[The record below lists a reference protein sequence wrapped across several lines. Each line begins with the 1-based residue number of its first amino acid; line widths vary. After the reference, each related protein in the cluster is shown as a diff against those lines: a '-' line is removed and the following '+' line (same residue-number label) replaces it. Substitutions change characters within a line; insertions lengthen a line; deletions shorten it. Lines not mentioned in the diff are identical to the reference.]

1 MSIKNCNV
9 DFTDPYVTNIKIK
22 NRLLK
27 GVKVNNFSEYDLI
40 ILCTDHYKFNYKK
53 ILKESKK
60 IIDTRGKFKD
70 SKLSKIIH
78 L

>member
-1 MSIKNCNV
+1 MKLKNCKI
-9 DFTDPYVTNIKIK
+9 DFSDPYVNTLKI
-22 NRLLK
+22 NNEILK
-27 GVKVNNFSEYDLI
+27 SVKVRNYNKYDLT
-40 ILCTDHYKFNYKK
+40 ILCTDHFKFNYKK

-70 SKLSKIIH
+70 NKLKKIIH

>member
-1 MSIKNCNV
+1 M
-9 DFTDPYVTNIKIK
+9 DPYVQDIKINNLTLENTNVK
-22 NRLLK
+22 NFGK
-27 GVKVNNFSEYDLI
+27 YDLT

>member
-1 MSIKNCNV
+1 MSIKNCKV
-9 DFTDPYVTNIKIK
+9 DFMDPYVTNIKI
-22 NRLLK
+22 NNQILK
-27 GVKVNNFSEYDLI
+27 GVKVNNFRKYDLT

-53 ILKESKK
+53 ILKQSKT

-70 SKLSKIIH
+70 SKLNKIIH